1 MALVL
6 IDRFPSTQQQQHNL
20 GADGTSTDLTAS
32 LLKIGNWEVL
42 YITEIGMIGIYS
54 AFFLCARSY
63 VLTENSVWVFLQ
75 HRPKKKGNLLAKFFH
90 AKQKLVWEVLLD
102 GKHSAIKKRIEIHW
116 SNIRALQASYSDGFG
131 WPDTLLVVVTRYYL
145 VL

>member
-20 GADGTSTDLTAS
+20 GADGTSTDLTAL

-42 YITEIGMIGIYS
+42 YITEIGTIGIYS

-63 VLTENSVWVFLQ
+63 VLTENSVWVFCSIGQ
-75 HRPKKKGNLLAKFFH
+75 RKKGTCWPSFFMQS
-90 AKQKLVWEVLLD
+90 K
-102 GKHSAIKKRIEIHW
+102 S
-116 SNIRALQASYSDGFG
+116 
-131 WPDTLLVVVTRYYL
+131 
-145 VL
+145 